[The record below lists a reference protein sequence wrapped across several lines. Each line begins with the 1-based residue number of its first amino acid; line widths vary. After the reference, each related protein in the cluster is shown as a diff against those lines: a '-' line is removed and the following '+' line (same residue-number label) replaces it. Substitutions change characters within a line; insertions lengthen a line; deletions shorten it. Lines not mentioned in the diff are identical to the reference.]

1 MPKRPTSAD
10 VATEAGVSRTTV
22 SFVLNGRT
30 DIKIPDETRG
40 RVLQAAERLGYHPH
54 APARQLAGGR
64 SHILALVLR
73 QTPEQIAADAILA
86 ETLRG
91 LATAARS
98 QGFRVMVE
106 PLAPEG
112 PEGPDGAY
120 AALLRA
126 QHADGLIISGPRVD
140 DPHLTALVRDGFPIV
155 LQGTL
160 PGLDVASVDVDNL
173 AGARVAVEHL
183 LALGHRRIACITNA
197 PLVYTAAT
205 ERLEGYR
212 RALRDAGIE
221 IDPTLVA
228 TADFDAPSGHAAMQ
242 RLLAQA
248 DFEAVFV
255 ASDVVAL
262 GAIGALR
269 EAGHRVPDDV
279 SVVGFDD
286 IPLAAYF
293 DPPLT
298 TIRLPAFELG
308 QAAGRA
314 LLERIADPAAAGRTL
329 LMTELVV
336 RASTAPP
343 RRT

>member
-1 MPKRPTSAD
+1 
-10 VATEAGVSRTTV
+10 VSRTTV

-30 DIKIPDETRG
+30 DVKIPEETRR
-40 RVLQAAERLGYHPH
+40 RVIDAAERLGYHPH

-73 QTPEQIAADAILA
+73 QSAEQVAGDAVLA

-98 QGFRVMVE
+98 KGFRVMVE
-106 PLAPEG
+106 PLAVD
-112 PEGPDGAY
+112 GPDASY
-120 AALLRA
+120 AGLLRS
-126 QHADGLIISGPRVD
+126 QHADGLVLSGPRID
-140 DPHLTALVRDGFPIV
+140 DPQLHDLVRDGFPIV

-160 PGLDVASVDVDNL
+160 PGLAVASVDVDNVV
-173 AGARVAVEHL
+173 GARGAVEHL

-197 PLVYTAAT
+197 PLVYTAAQ

-212 RALRDAGIE
+212 QALATYDIGVDEALIE
-221 IDPTLVA
+221 S
-228 TADFDAPSGHAAMQ
+228 ADFDAPSGHAAMA
-242 RLLAQA
+242 RLLERTSFDAA
-248 DFEAVFV
+248 FV

-269 EAGHRVPDDV
+269 QAGKRVPDDV

-298 TIRLPAFELG
+298 TVRLPAFELG

-314 LLERIADPAAAGRTL
+314 LLDRIGDPAATERAL
-329 LMTELVV
+329 LPTELIV

-343 RRT
+343 RSA